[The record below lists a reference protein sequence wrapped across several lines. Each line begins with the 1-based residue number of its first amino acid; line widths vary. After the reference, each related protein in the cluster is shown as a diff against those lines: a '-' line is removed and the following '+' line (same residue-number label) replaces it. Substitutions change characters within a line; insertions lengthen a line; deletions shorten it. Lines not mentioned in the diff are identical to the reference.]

1 MFRVK
6 KLEENVVKKLD
17 KNKKFM
23 LAVGVAVLAIAI
35 IFIWVVMT
43 SSDNTKPVDNAG
55 KDVSSEAGKDS
66 DEPSLSPG
74 KSVFYGCEGMVMC
87 TLGEG
92 MTAVAP
98 ETFTNCYKLEE
109 VVLPESVVSI
119 GNEAFWGC
127 EAL

>member
-74 KSVFYGCEGMVMC
+74 SRYF
-87 TLGEG
+87 
-92 MTAVAP
+92 TAV
-98 ETFTNCYKLEE
+98 KVWLS
-109 VVLPESVVSI
+109 VLLAKE
-119 GNEAFWGC
+119 
-127 EAL
+127 